1 MLYNYKEVKGRPEV
15 IMMNDAG
22 LTVKVYLD
30 VILLVNFIM
39 DFFILWVTGKLG
51 NFPAKISRLVLG
63 AFIGALYSIAVLLPQ
78 WSFFSSFLGKSL
90 CAVIMLS
97 VAYPPQGIAKFIR
110 SLLYLY
116 VISFAMGGAVLAA
129 VYLLDTSPGFMQV
142 WNGVGII
149 WGIHYSWLI
158 IALAVAGFLG
168 YGGFHYLRKGWFQE
182 ELLNSLTIYFHNDK
196 VMIPALLDTGNQ
208 LTDPFTKKPVIVV
221 ERAALEK
228 LFPEDFLQKTKEGN
242 AEISE
247 ILGSL
252 DETWAARIRLI
263 PFNSVGKSDG
273 LMVGFRPD
281 IVVIKNKK
289 REIITSEVY
298 LGLVNRTLSREGRY
312 KALLHPQ
319 ILQEH

>member
-1 MLYNYKEVKGRPEV
+1 
-15 IMMNDAG
+15 MMEETG

-39 DFFILWVTGKLG
+39 DLFILWATGKLS
-51 NFPAKISRLVLG
+51 NLPVKICRLVLG
-63 AFIGALYSIAVLLPQ
+63 AFIGALYSIAVILPQ
-78 WSFFSSFLGKSL
+78 WSFFSSFLGKSI
-90 CAVIMLS
+90 CAFLMVL

-110 SLLYLY
+110 SYIYLY

-142 WNGVGII
+142 WNGVGVI

-158 IALAVAGFLG
+158 IALVVAGFLG
-168 YGGFHYLRKGWFQE
+168 YGGFHFLRKGWLQE
-182 ELLNSLTIYFHNDK
+182 ELLNTLTIYFQHEK

-208 LTDPFTKKPVIVV
+208 LTDPFTQKPVIVV

-228 LFPEDFLQKTKEGN
+228 LFPGDFLQKIKEGN
-242 AEISE
+242 SEISE
-247 ILGSL
+247 LLGSL
-252 DETWAARIRLI
+252 DDTWATRIRLI
-263 PFNSVGKSDG
+263 PYNSVGKSNG

-289 REIITSEVY
+289 KEIITSEVF
-298 LGLVNRTLSREGRY
+298 LGLVNRPLSREGRY
-312 KALLHPQ
+312 RALLHPQ